1 MKPIYVKFY
10 LVTTRGKQ
18 GSCPIYCRITTDRKK
33 AEMFTGQFCD
43 LKKWDEAKERVKGN
57 PELNAILSAFETRIQ
72 RYYIEQSVNGTYP
85 TAKEL
90 KAVLQGKH
98 HTGNTLLS
106 YFDTFIDDISQLPDQ
121 FTIATVKKYKTILRH
136 LSEFLESINKTE
148 ITLSEFTLA
157 NVNQFEHYL
166 RTQVKLNQNTTAK
179 YLKQFKAVFNRAIKF
194 GFLKENPFKSY
205 KFSFQKTNRT
215 FLTNEEIATIE
226 NLALN
231 NESLER
237 VRDCF
242 IFAIYSGLRYS
253 DVCNLTKKHLKTD
266 LNGFHW
272 LEFDIQ
278 KTKEHSRLPLLD
290 KAYLIIAKYKDQDLP
305 LDKLLPVISHQK
317 VNTFLKIIGDLA
329 GIDKLLTFHV
339 ARHTFATTVTLS
351 NNVPIEIVQKY
362 LGHSS
367 ISSTQ
372 VYAKITSEYLL
383 NVNNQLNKKLANGK

>member
-10 LVTTRGKQ
+10 VVTTRCKQ

-57 PELNAILSAFETRIQ
+57 PELNAILSSFETRIQ

-98 HTGNTLLS
+98 HTGNALLS

-194 GFLKENPFKSY
+194 GFLKENPFKNY

-215 FLTNEEIATIE
+215 FLTNEEIAAIE
-226 NLALN
+226 NLVLN

-266 LNGFHW
+266 KNGSHW

-290 KAYLIIAKYKDQDLP
+290 KAYEIIAKYQDRDLP
-305 LDKLLPVISHQK
+305 FDKLLPVISHQK

-329 GIDKLLTFHV
+329 RIDKLLTFHV
-339 ARHTFATTVTLS
+339 ARHTFATTITLS

-372 VYAKITSEYLL
+372 VYAQITSEYLK
-383 NVNNQLNKKLANGK
+383 NVNNQLNKILANGK